1 MRSLQRFRP
10 RYLIVGA
17 ALAAAALAACA
28 GEDAT
33 NAALRAI
40 RSQGG
45 NAAGGAI
52 AGSPKPSPTSPT
64 NIGGTVD
71 GVGGGSGS
79 AAPGTSGSPGAGTGN
94 ASSSPGAS
102 SPTPTPTQF
111 VAAQPPTPLPPPPVF
126 AAGIEVKPAS
136 SSINLAAEDGT
147 NDAGYPTSVKLVAE
161 VTLNRTG
168 DASTYPLQWRSSDV
182 TIATVDSTGLVTAG
196 TKPGSAVIT
205 AVAQDAYAVEGTA
218 SVTVLE
224 DSALDV
230 TIK

>member
-1 MRSLQRFRP
+1 MQHLNRFRS

-28 GEDAT
+28 GDNAT
-33 NAALRAI
+33 SAALRAI
-40 RSQGG
+40 RSQTGG
-45 NAAGGAI
+45 SANGSI
-52 AGSPKPSPTSPT
+52 AGSPGPSPTNPT
-64 NIGGTVD
+64 TIGGTVD

-79 AAPGTSGSPGAGTGN
+79 PSPGTSGSPGTGTGN

-111 VAAQPPTPLPPPPVF
+111 VATQPPTPQPPPPVF
-126 AAGIEVKPAS
+126 AAGVEVKPAS
-136 SSINLAAEDGT
+136 SSINLASEDSS
-147 NDAGYPTSVKLVAE
+147 NDAGYPTTVKLVAE

-168 DASTYPLQWRSSDV
+168 DASNYPMQWRSSDV

-205 AVAQDAYAVEGTA
+205 AVAQDANAVEGTA